1 MEVVR
6 YQLAPYWVL
15 RHDEHRHDCYT
26 LFDIR
31 AAKMYTIN
39 RSIFRLLSFIEA
51 SGKRLDEV
59 VDFFGQEN
67 EIDYSTV
74 FSNLNKQWD
83 GLVLNTNAEVRV
95 AEHPRLQFTPRV
107 PVCSSPRTAEIQ
119 LTTQCN
125 LECLHCL
132 YSCGRNS
139 QNELI
144 SGEEWVRILREL
156 EANRMRTVTLTGGE
170 LFTHPDIDTIIEA
183 LGKMRMQ
190 FVILTNAMLITPER
204 ARMLAHPNILLSISL
219 DGNTEESHDFLRGAG
234 AYRVLMRKM
243 ELLASLGMERVLSVT
258 LHAQNTGQIE
268 GLVEYALANN
278 VKALNFTI
286 LDDIGRAQENRILHL
301 TRAQR
306 RDCKQRIQR
315 LQKQYAQIL
324 PIVLLDPEEGFES
337 SDSGSPH
344 AADDEPVTCTGAI
357 SHIAI
362 ATDGSVYPCVYA
374 FGVDTLFAGRMTER
388 TLGEIW
394 NTDKWSLL
402 RGGITMQDLHQC
414 KSCTLRSSCQ
424 TKSCRVRALKY
435 KGDLY
440 AAPKCV
446 AFPH

>member
-1 MEVVR
+1 MEATR
-6 YQLAPYWVL
+6 YQLAPHWIL
-15 RHDEHRHDCYT
+15 RHDEHRPDRYT

-31 AAKMYTIN
+31 MAKEYIIN
-39 RSIFRLLSFIEA
+39 RSIYRLLSFIEE

-59 VDFFGQEN
+59 VDFFGQTN
-67 EIDYSTV
+67 DIDYSTV
-74 FSNLNKQWD
+74 FSNLNKQWA
-83 GLVLNTNAEVRV
+83 GLVLNTNAEVRI
-95 AEHPRLQFTPRV
+95 AGHPRLQLTPRV
-107 PVCSSPRTAEIQ
+107 PVYSSPRTVEIQ
-119 LTTQCN
+119 LTTRCN

-132 YSCGRNS
+132 HSCGRDRHDA
-139 QNELI
+139 LI
-144 SGEEWVRILREL
+144 SGQKWVEILRDL
-156 EANRMRTVTLTGGE
+156 EANRMRIVTLTGGE
-170 LFTHPDIDTIIEA
+170 LFTHPDIDTIIAPLHE
-183 LGKMRMQ
+183 MRMR

-204 ARMLAHPNILLSISL
+204 AKVLAHPNIALSISL

-243 ELLASLGMERVLSVT
+243 ELLASLGVERVLSVT
-258 LHAQNTGQIE
+258 LHAQNAGQIE
-268 GLVEYALANN
+268 GLVEYALASN

-286 LDDIGRAQENRILHL
+286 LDEIGRAQENRILHL

-337 SDSGSPH
+337 SDSGSSH

-374 FGVDTLFAGRMTER
+374 FGVDSLFAGRMTER

-446 AFPH
+446 VFPH